1 MVLPS
6 MSIQDRFVSP
16 THTEKTASRESRSS
30 TVKGLNSMP
39 DQRVLSIPM
48 LLIMT
53 LFALGCGS
61 EPQHAPTAEDK
72 TGQTTSA
79 EEQANDSPGQL
90 IADLPSDIRD
100 VASPDISVP
109 KVPTENQPEKSDPPE
124 SERRDG
130 GTDSPERNTEP
141 SGGQAPQQMSDDEL
155 SSADP
160 VTAQPGSDE
169 SSGSPPETTPEPA
182 GSVTMTPDRKT
193 IASAQQS
200 AVTSKTV
207 IQRDSV
213 PRKHKGFSSEL
224 VYFATNREPSGTAI
238 AMKDPDLFFGDERG
252 DLSYGVCEVSIP
264 YKRTPGTLPEP
275 SVWSLEFTQ
284 DPQKHVVLMEIQ
296 RLPDADFWMALRKK
310 VDASPNRQLMLFVH
324 GYSATFRDAARRTAQ
339 MAYDMNYQGPA
350 MFFSWPAGSDQE
362 GIQERANYLKDLR
375 RAEAS
380 DEELI
385 TVIESIS
392 RWSGAKRVHLVAHSM
407 GNFILT
413 EALKTIDDRNGR
425 KGNPPRIFDQVVMA
439 APDLDAKG
447 FVRSSGKRLQGF
459 SRRIT
464 VYASR
469 QDKALKL
476 SKSVNGFEPL
486 GLLNEFSRQG
496 AEAKLY
502 ELVDASTA
510 ESGWFDSGHIYYG
523 DMPEM
528 LVDLAFVFRGI
539 PATSLQRGLGET
551 PPLFRLTSRSR

>member
-1 MVLPS
+1 
-6 MSIQDRFVSP
+6 
-16 THTEKTASRESRSS
+16 
-30 TVKGLNSMP
+30 MP
-39 DQRVLSIPM
+39 DQRALSFSM
-48 LLIMT
+48 SLIMI
-53 LFALGCGS
+53 LFAAGCGS
-61 EPQHAPTAEDK
+61 QPQHAPEADGTTAQSSPVEAQS
-72 TGQTTSA
+72 T
-79 EEQANDSPGQL
+79 EEFPEQQ
-90 IADLPSDIRD
+90 IADLPSDMRQVGSSD
-100 VASPDISVP
+100 TSLP
-109 KVPTENQPEKSDPPE
+109 KVPPKKKPEDSDQPE
-124 SERRDG
+124 SEPRDG
-130 GTDSPERNTEP
+130 VIESTESSVDPSGSEFEQPMTDEEP
-141 SGGQAPQQMSDDEL
+141 SSE
-155 SSADP
+155 DP
-160 VTAQPGSDE
+160 VAANTAETGNGGASA
-169 SSGSPPETTPEPA
+169 SPPTPMPA
-182 GSVTMTPDRKT
+182 GSVPVTPDRKAN
-193 IASAQQS
+193 ASAQS

-207 IQRDSV
+207 IQRDGVSQ
-213 PRKHKGFSSEL
+213 KHKGFSSEL
-224 VYFATNREPSGTAI
+224 VYFATNREPSAAAI
-238 AMKDPDLFFGDERG
+238 ALKDPDLFFGDEPG

-296 RLPDADFWMALRKK
+296 RLPDADFWMALRTK

-324 GYSATFRDAARRTAQ
+324 GYCATFRDAARRTAQ
-339 MAYDMNYQGPA
+339 MSYDMNYQGPA
-350 MFFSWPAGSDQE
+350 MFFSWPAGSDLE

-375 RAEAS
+375 RAEES
-380 DEELI
+380 DEDLI
-385 TVIESIS
+385 AVIENIS
-392 RWSGAKRVHLVAHSM
+392 RLSGAKRVHLVAHSM
-407 GNFILT
+407 GSFILT

-425 KGNPPRIFDQVVMA
+425 KGDPPRFFDQVVMA

-447 FVRSSGKRLQGF
+447 FVKSSGKRLRGF
-459 SRRIT
+459 SRRFT

-510 ESGWFDSGHIYYG
+510 ESGWFDSGHVYYG

-539 PATSLQRGLGET
+539 PASSLQRGLGET

>member
-1 MVLPS
+1 
-6 MSIQDRFVSP
+6 
-16 THTEKTASRESRSS
+16 
-30 TVKGLNSMP
+30 MP
-39 DQRVLSIPM
+39 DQRVFSISM
-48 LLIMT
+48 SLIMM
-53 LFALGCGS
+53 LFAAGCGS
-61 EPQHAPTAEDK
+61 QPEHAPEADGTTAE
-72 TGQTTSA
+72 TSPA
-79 EEQANDSPGQL
+79 EEQSPEESPGQL
-90 IADLPSDIRD
+90 IADLPSDIRE
-100 VASPDISVP
+100 VGSPDTSVP
-109 KVPTENQPEKSDPPE
+109 KGPPKKKPENSAQPE
-124 SERRDG
+124 SEPRDG
-130 GTDSPERNTEP
+130 VIESTESSVDP
-141 SGGQAPQQMSDDEL
+141 SGSDVDEPMTDDVP
-155 SSADP
+155 SSGDP
-160 VTAQPGSDE
+160 VAANTAETGNGGASV
-169 SSGSPPETTPEPA
+169 SPPPPPTPRPA
-182 GSVTMTPDRKT
+182 GSMAVSPDPKAN
-193 IASAQQS
+193 ASGHPS
-200 AVTSKTV
+200 TVTSKTI
-207 IQRDSV
+207 IQRDGV
-213 PRKHKGFSSEL
+213 PQKHKGFSSEL
-224 VYFATNREPSGTAI
+224 VYFATNREPSAAAI
-238 AMKDPDLFFGDERG
+238 ALKDPDLFFGDEPG

-275 SVWSLEFTQ
+275 SIWSLEFTQ

-324 GYSATFRDAARRTAQ
+324 GYCATFRDAARRTAQ
-339 MAYDMNYQGPA
+339 MSFDMNYQGPA
-350 MFFSWPAGSDQE
+350 MFFSWPAGSDLE

-375 RAEAS
+375 RAEES
-380 DEELI
+380 DEDLI
-385 TVIESIS
+385 AVIENVS

-407 GNFILT
+407 GSFILT

-425 KGNPPRIFDQVVMA
+425 KGNPPKFFDQVVMA

-447 FVRSSGKRLQGF
+447 FVKSSGKRLRGF
-459 SRRIT
+459 SRRFT

-510 ESGWFDSGHIYYG
+510 ESGWFDSGHVYYG

-539 PATSLQRGLGET
+539 PASSLQRGLGET

>member
-1 MVLPS
+1 
-6 MSIQDRFVSP
+6 
-16 THTEKTASRESRSS
+16 
-30 TVKGLNSMP
+30 LNSMP
-39 DQRVLSIPM
+39 DQRVLSISM
-48 LLIMT
+48 SLIMM
-53 LFALGCGS
+53 LFAAGCGS
-61 EPQHAPTAEDK
+61 QPQRAPEADGTTA
-72 TGQTTSA
+72 QSSPV
-79 EEQANDSPGQL
+79 EEQSTEESPGQQ
-90 IADLPSDIRD
+90 IADLPSNMRE
-100 VASPDISVP
+100 AGSPDTSVP
-109 KVPTENQPEKSDPPE
+109 KVPPKKKPEDSPQPE
-124 SERRDG
+124 SEPRDG
-130 GTDSPERNTEP
+130 VIESTESSVTP
-141 SGGQAPQQMSDDEL
+141 SRGEVDEPMTDDEA
-155 SSADP
+155 SSVDSVATNTSNTGNGEASVSP
-160 VTAQPGSDE
+160 LPPPTPG
-169 SSGSPPETTPEPA
+169 PA
-182 GSVTMTPDRKT
+182 GSVPVTPDRKAN
-193 IASAQQS
+193 ASAQQS
-200 AVTSKTV
+200 AVTTKTV

-238 AMKDPDLFFGDERG
+238 SMKDPDLFFGDERG

-362 GIQERANYLKDLR
+362 AIQERANYLKDLR
-375 RAEAS
+375 RAEES